1 MELIFFFEFYFCTL
15 MLFYGKEVVMSKG
28 KALIEIR
35 LAGLSAGT
43 HEFEFTCNAADFADP
58 ALVEAGFSKGISV
71 KVTVEKL
78 EDELIVTLKTS
89 AIADLICDLCLAPI
103 TTELNGSY
111 RIWYGYEQASEPQ
124 EERDEEYRLIDRN
137 ALSLDL
143 TEDARETLL
152 LSVPMKITCT
162 DNPDC
167 RVFRQEEESEPG
179 EDNLP
184 DSNWLESLEKLKNKY
199 R

>member
-1 MELIFFFEFYFCTL
+1 
-15 MLFYGKEVVMSKG
+15 MSKE

-35 LAGLSAGT
+35 LAGLSTGT
-43 HEFEFTCNAADFADP
+43 HEFEFTCSAADFADQ
-58 ALVEAGFSKGISV
+58 ALVEAGFSKEISV

-78 EDELIVTLKTS
+78 EGEMIVTLKTS
-89 AIADLICDLCLAPI
+89 AIAGLTCDLCLAPI

-111 RIWYGYEQASEPQ
+111 RIWYGYDQAGEPE

-137 ALSLDL
+137 TLSLDL

-152 LSVPMKITCT
+152 LSVPMKVTCT

-167 RVFRQEEESEPG
+167 RVFHQVENEPH

-184 DSNWLESLEKLKNKY
+184 DSTWQESLEKLKNKY